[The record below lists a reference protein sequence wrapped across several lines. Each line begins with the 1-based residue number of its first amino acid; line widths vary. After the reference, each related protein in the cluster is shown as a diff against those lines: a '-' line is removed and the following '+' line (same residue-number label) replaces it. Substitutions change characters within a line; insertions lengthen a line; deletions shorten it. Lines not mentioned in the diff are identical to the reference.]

1 MSNRPRTS
9 RTVQEG
15 PTLPA
20 PRGPLS
26 TAVLHRLRHPGV
38 PHPAPD
44 TATADPYGE
53 DLQLALYTCYELHYR
68 GFEGVDAGLEWDPA
82 LLGLRAALEE
92 RFLTALRADT
102 PAHKTLSDALED
114 LLVEPVD
121 TPGAP
126 TATGVSH
133 FLRDEGAPEHL
144 REYAAHRSLYHL
156 KEADPHA
163 WVLPRLWGRAK
174 AAMAAVEFDEYGGG
188 RPERVHARL
197 FADLMTDL
205 DLDTGY
211 GHYLDATCAEMLANV
226 NLMSLFGLHRGLRG
240 ALVGHFATVEITS
253 SPAPAAWRRRCGAR
267 VPGRPPGSS
276 TTSTSRRTPCTSRS
290 SAGTS
295 SAACWSRNRSWRR
308 TSPSASTRRSTWR
321 AASVSASWRPG
332 GPAVPPCAPLS
343 HRPPRPSSGPRGQVK
358 IFEEIAGT
366 RHP

>member
-253 SPAPAAWRRRCGAR
+253 SPGSRRLAEAMRRAGAGPAARFFYDEHVEADAVHEQIVRRDVIGGLLEQEPELEEDVTFGIDATEYLEGRFGERLLAAWRA
-267 VPGRPPGSS
+267 GRSS
-276 TTSTSRRTPCTSRS
+276 LRTPLPPAPETLVGASR
-290 SAGTS
+290 T
-295 SAACWSRNRSWRR
+295 
-308 TSPSASTRRSTWR
+308 
-321 AASVSASWRPG
+321 
-332 GPAVPPCAPLS
+332 
-343 HRPPRPSSGPRGQVK
+343 GQD
-358 IFEEIAGT
+358 I
-366 RHP
+366 